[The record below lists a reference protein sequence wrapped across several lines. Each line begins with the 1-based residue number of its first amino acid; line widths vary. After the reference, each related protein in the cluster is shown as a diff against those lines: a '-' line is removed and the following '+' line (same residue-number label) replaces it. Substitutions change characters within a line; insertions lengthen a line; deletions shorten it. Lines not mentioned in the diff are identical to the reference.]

1 MPSEVPAARV
11 LRVDRD
17 APDPGTLRI
26 AARILTTGGVV
37 AYPTDTLYG
46 LAADPRDPAA
56 IDRLVDAKR
65 RPAGLAIPLI
75 ACDPAQAERA
85 AGALTPLA
93 RRLMDAFW
101 PGPLAVVVGAAASL
115 DRRVVGEGGT
125 IAVRVPANA
134 VARALAGA
142 FHYPITATSANRSGQ
157 PSPAT
162 AADAGAAFGSDI
174 DAVIDAGPTPGG
186 APSTI
191 VDARGAAPR
200 LVREGAVPWAR
211 VLQSTA

>member
-1 MPSEVPAARV
+1 M
-11 LRVDRD
+11 LGVDRE
-17 APDPGTLRI
+17 APDPQTLRI
-26 AARILTTGGVV
+26 AARILTAGGGV

-46 LAADPRDPAA
+46 LAADPRDAA
-56 IDRLVDAKR
+56 AVDRLVDAKR
-65 RPAGLAIPLI
+65 RPPGLAIPLI
-75 ACDPAQAERA
+75 AADRAQAERA

-93 RRLMDAFW
+93 LRLMEAFW
-101 PGPLAVVVGAAASL
+101 PGPLAIVVGAARDL

-134 VARALAGA
+134 VARALART
-142 FHYPITATSANRSGQ
+142 FQHPITATSANRSGR
-157 PSPAT
+157 PAPAT
-162 AADAGAAFGSDI
+162 AADAGAAFGTDI

-200 LVREGAVPWAR
+200 LVREGAVPWDR

>member
-1 MPSEVPAARV
+1 M
-11 LRVDRD
+11 LGVDRE
-17 APDPGTLRI
+17 APDPQTLRI
-26 AARILTTGGVV
+26 AARILTAGGVV

-46 LAADPRDPAA
+46 LAADPRDAA
-56 IDRLVDAKR
+56 AVDRLVDAKR
-65 RPAGLAIPLI
+65 RPPGLAIPLI
-75 ACDPAQAERA
+75 AADRAQAERA

-93 RRLMDAFW
+93 LRLMEAFW
-101 PGPLAVVVGAAASL
+101 PGPLAIVVGAARDL

-134 VARALAGA
+134 VARALART
-142 FHYPITATSANRSGQ
+142 FQHPITATSANRSGR
-157 PSPAT
+157 PAPAT
-162 AADAGAAFGSDI
+162 AADAGAAFGTDI

-200 LVREGAVPWAR
+200 LVREGAVPWDR